1 MVKKYLLDT
10 GILIFMYQGDP
21 SVKSIM
27 DNIDITE
34 CEIGSVVTA
43 EFFQGLYRKTNL
55 KAEREWYLNLIE
67 IGEMN
72 VIDFNEESAKKYAE
86 IQVKNLKK
94 GTPRPVFDLMI
105 AAICLVNNLT
115 LITKNIKDFE
125 MIEGLKI
132 YKEK

>member
-10 GILIFMYQGDP
+10 GILIFLYQGEA
-21 SVKSIM
+21 SVKKII
-27 DNIDITE
+27 DNISITE
-34 CEIGSVVTA
+34 CEICSVVTA

-55 KAEREWYLNLIE
+55 KAERDWYNNLVE
-67 IGEMN
+67 IGQMN
-72 VIDFNEESAKKYAE
+72 VIDFNEETAKKYAE

-105 AAICLVNNLT
+105 ASVCLVNNLT
-115 LITKNIKDFE
+115 LVTKNIKDFE

-132 YKEK
+132 YKE